1 MRGTIIVVAATLM
14 TMASNA
20 NAKVCTYGVSAGDVR
35 VEWTAF
41 KTTAKAPVKGTFNQ
55 MTLAGPTSA
64 QSLKGLAKGLSITI
78 DGASVESNNPGR
90 NVTLSQFFF
99 QKFAPTAAI
108 KASVVSLEGDDT
120 KGTLNIAVTLNGVSK
135 TLPFAYTVE
144 AGVLQAKATMSM
156 RAFALKAA
164 FKSLHNACA
173 SLHTGSDGVSKT
185 WDDVE
190 LALSSKFTKTCK

>member
-1 MRGTIIVVAATLM
+1 MRGIIIVMAAALM
-14 TMASNA
+14 VVASNA
-20 NAKVCTYGVSAGDVR
+20 NAKVCTYGVSAGDVK

-55 MTLAGPTSA
+55 MTLEGATSA
-64 QSLKGLAKGLSITI
+64 KSLKDLAKGLSMTI
-78 DGASVESNNPGR
+78 DGTSVESNNPGR
-90 NVTLSQFFF
+90 NVTLAQFFF
-99 QKFAPTAAI
+99 QKFAPASEI
-108 KASVVSLEGDDT
+108 KASVVSLEGDET
-120 KGTLNIAVTLNGVSK
+120 KGTLNIKVTLNGVSQ

-156 RAFALKAA
+156 SAFTLQAA

-173 SLHTGSDGVSKT
+173 SLHTGSDGVART